1 VIEKVPRLRHFAAR
15 YLDEARPRAIKNLR
29 GTVASQ
35 LLTAGIQLGYVSQ
48 QLGHA
53 NASVTARRHTRWC
66 GGDQYREPLARVD
79 CEATLRDAAQ
89 RAGFALIGEPIYA
102 RYNAPFVPWFLRR
115 NEVLFE
121 VRE

>member
-1 VIEKVPRLRHFAAR
+1 VVRRRSVPRAAC
-15 YLDEARPRAIKNLR
+15 
-29 GTVASQ
+29 
-35 LLTAGIQLGYVSQ
+35 
-48 QLGHA
+48 
-53 NASVTARRHTRWC
+53 TRN
-66 GGDQYREPLARVD
+66 